1 MEAFDGSLSA
11 DGAQKAA
18 EFVTFCDAFHIPV
31 LTITNVEGFAASDY
45 DEKHLAKAAAKLTY
59 AFANAHG
66 AQGKCDHPESVR
78 FRLCGDEQQVCGS
91 GYGLCMEGI
100 PDRYDGRL
108 PGCKDHVCRR
118 GYGSDKRKGFRIR
131 QTAGTVRYL
140 AASRGYVD
148 TIIEPADTRKY
159 VIGAFEMLF
168 TKREERPA
176 KMHGTV

>member
-1 MEAFDGSLSA
+1 MTVGAVANRSKIYDENAEVTEAFDGSLSA

-59 AFANAHG
+59 AFANATVP
-66 AQGKCDHPESVR
+66 KVNVITRESVR

-100 PDRYDGRL
+100 PDRYDGRH

-118 GYGSDKRKGFRIR
+118 GYGSDKGKGFRIR
-131 QTAGTVRYL
+131 QTAETVRYL
-140 AASRGYVD
+140 PRPEDMWIPSSSRQ
-148 TIIEPADTRKY
+148 TPEN
-159 VIGAFEMLF
+159 M
-168 TKREERPA
+168 
-176 KMHGTV
+176 